1 MQALL
6 MVTVAL
12 GKYFAFYGNTD
23 SDGVKGQGSIVGGD
37 KCIGFYPFDAQVD
50 TSLSATNP
58 GGCDSANAGNAA
70 LDFGSLTTA
79 VVYRRMCEGI
89 VLFNNLFEI
98 LSNID
103 LSSNDSLGNVGDV
116 SATISALFTLAQNAE
131 TLAPWGEDAVLTLKT
146 MTSQS
151 ACEAYST
158 VVETTP
164 TIINGGSDIQRY
176 YVLLFETNL

>member
-1 MQALL
+1 
-6 MVTVAL
+6 
-12 GKYFAFYGNTD
+12 
-23 SDGVKGQGSIVGGD
+23 
-37 KCIGFYPFDAQVD
+37 
-50 TSLSATNP
+50 
-58 GGCDSANAGNAA
+58 
-70 LDFGSLTTA
+70 
-79 VVYRRMCEGI
+79 MCEGI